1 MTLHTDPI
9 SHALLDN
16 WQRNFPLVSRPFQVI
31 ARSIGITEQD
41 VLKRLY
47 QLKQKGAITR
57 LGATCAPNTVA
68 ASTLAA
74 VAAPDFMVSKVAE
87 IINAED
93 GVNHSY
99 LRENDWNIWFVATG
113 PDRAHVSETLNRISK
128 RTGLRV
134 LDLRLEQPFNIDL
147 GFSLDG
153 AGGVPTPCV
162 DIQSDRIIEGDR
174 AIMEAMSQ
182 GLHIC
187 ARPFADMAG
196 RLGLGEPVVL
206 DRIKALSDAGL
217 FTRVGII
224 VRHRALGWRSNA
236 MVVWKMPGERINAAG
251 SALATLPGVTLCYQ
265 RRAEPDVWP
274 FTLYNMIHARS
285 RGEAEAVLTRAR
297 ALPELAGVE
306 HQVLF
311 SLQCFKQ
318 KGALIKPKLEKGAA
332 A

>member
-9 SHALLDN
+9 SHSLLDN
-16 WQRNFPLVSRPFQVI
+16 WQRNFPLVSHPFQVI
-31 ARSIGITEQD
+31 ASTIGITEQD
-41 VLKRLY
+41 VLKRLN

-74 VAAPDFMVSKVAE
+74 VAAPDFEVSKVAE
-87 IINAED
+87 IINAEE

-113 PDRAHVSETLNRISK
+113 PDRAHVTQTLNRISK

-153 AGGVPTPCV
+153 AGGVPTPCA
-162 DIQSDRIIEGDR
+162 DIRSDKIIEGDR
-174 AIMEAMSQ
+174 AIMQAMSQ
-182 GLHIC
+182 GLHLC

-196 RLGLGEPVVL
+196 RLGVGESFVL

-236 MVVWKMPGERINAAG
+236 MVVWKIPGEGINAAG
-251 SALATLPGVTLCYQ
+251 AALARLPGVTLCYQ

-285 RGEAEAVLTRAR
+285 RSEAEAVLTRAR

-306 HQVLF
+306 HKVLF

-318 KGALIKPKLEKGAA
+318 KGALIKPALEKGAA

>member
-1 MTLHTDPI
+1 MSIHTDPI
-9 SHALLDN
+9 SHTLLDK
-16 WQRNFPLVSRPFQVI
+16 WQRDFPLVSRPFALI
-31 ARSIGITEQD
+31 ADTIGIGEQD
-41 VLKRLY
+41 VLKRLN
-47 QLKQKGAITR
+47 QLKNKGAITR

-74 VAAPDFMVSKVAE
+74 VAAPDFDVTQVAE
-87 IINAED
+87 IINSEE

-113 PDRAHVSETLNRISK
+113 PDRAHVMATLDRISK

-153 AGGVPTPCV
+153 GGGVPNACAEV
-162 DIQSDRIIEGDR
+162 QSDKIIPGDR
-174 AIMEAMSQ
+174 AIMHAMSQ
-182 GLHIC
+182 GLTFC
-187 ARPFADMAG
+187 AQPFKDLAD
-196 RLGLGEPVVL
+196 RLGLAETHVL
-206 DRIKALSDAGL
+206 SRIKALSDAGL

-236 MVVWKMPGERINAAG
+236 MVVWEMPAERMKAAG
-251 SALATLPGVTLCYQ
+251 VALAALPGVTLCYQ

-274 FTLYNMIHARS
+274 YTLYNMIHARS
-285 RGEAEAVLTRAR
+285 RHEAEAVLAS
-297 ALPELAGVE
+297 AEKLPEMVGVK
-306 HQVLF
+306 HKVLF

-318 KGALIKPKLEKGAA
+318 KGALIKSAPEKGAA

>member
-1 MTLHTDPI
+1 MTIHTDPI
-9 SHALLDN
+9 SHTLLN
-16 WQRNFPLVSRPFQVI
+16 SWQRDFPLVSRPFRVI
-31 ARSIGITEQD
+31 AESLGISEQD
-41 VLKRLY
+41 VLTRLN
-47 QLKQKGAITR
+47 QLEQKGALTR

-74 VAAPDFMVSKVAE
+74 VSAPDFDVSQVAE
-87 IINAED
+87 IINSEE

-99 LRENDWNIWFVATG
+99 LRENEWNIWFVATG
-113 PDRAHVSETLNRISK
+113 PDRAHVTATLNRIAK

-153 AGGVPTPCV
+153 TGGVPTACAE
-162 DIQSDRIIEGDR
+162 IQSDKIIHGDR
-174 AIMEAMSQ
+174 AIMQAMSH
-182 GLHIC
+182 GLTLC
-187 ARPFADMAG
+187 AQPFKDLAD
-196 RLGLGEPVVL
+196 RLGLQEGCVL
-206 DRIKALSDAGL
+206 SRIQALSDAGL

-236 MVVWKMPGERINAAG
+236 MVVWEMPADRINAAG
-251 SALATLPGVTLCYQ
+251 AALAALPGVTLCYQ

-274 FTLYNMIHARS
+274 YTLYNMIHAKT
-285 RGEAEAVLTRAR
+285 RGEAETVLAR
-297 ALPELAGVE
+297 ALELPEMAGVK

-318 KGALIKPKLEKGAA
+318 KGALIKTNPEKEAA